1 MAAADPHPLWRYLPQ
16 QRQRRRDRLRLHSRR
31 CWSWLQGR
39 RQRIGLILGVY
50 SLSWCLPWLFGEP
63 MITAAALLPLV
74 LVPPLGWLVYRL
86 VWREFHG

>member
-1 MAAADPHPLWRYLPQ
+1 MAAADPHPFWRYLPQ

-50 SLSWCLPWLFGEP
+50 SLSWCLPWL
-63 MITAAALLPLV
+63 
-74 LVPPLGWLVYRL
+74 
-86 VWREFHG
+86 

>member
-1 MAAADPHPLWRYLPQ
+1 MAAADPHPFWRYLPQ

-50 SLSWCLPWLFGEP
+50 SLSWSLRWLLGEP
-63 MITAAALLPLV
+63 MITAAALLHLV

>member
-1 MAAADPHPLWRYLPQ
+1 MAAADPHPFWRYLPQ

-50 SLSWCLPWLFGEP
+50 SLGWCLPWLFGEA
-63 MITAAALLPLV
+63 MITAAALLPLL

>member
-1 MAAADPHPLWRYLPQ
+1 MAAADPHPFWRYLPQ

-63 MITAAALLPLV
+63 MITVAALLPLV